1 MHARTIVHTHTHIHM
16 RMRKAKL
23 AHSMN
28 MRMTLANKTPDQL
41 RTYAALLQLQSE
53 FRKPAAF
60 LYRQDACTRRPL
72 TTSAN
77 PTKGSHTEPSSL
89 EQSLWQRS
97 FCLLGPSHFRKTV
110 CGCSLCLQSPLA
122 HGTYPLFSRIG
133 NYIRPP
139 NRYHV

>member
-41 RTYAALLQLQSE
+41 RTSAALLQLQSE

-60 LYRQDACTRRPL
+60 LYSQDACMHPCTYSCVEHRHQSILHHISALLLYGASL
-72 TTSAN
+72 T
-77 PTKGSHTEPSSL
+77 
-89 EQSLWQRS
+89 
-97 FCLLGPSHFRKTV
+97 
-110 CGCSLCLQSPLA
+110 
-122 HGTYPLFSRIG
+122 
-133 NYIRPP
+133 
-139 NRYHV
+139 

>member
-41 RTYAALLQLQSE
+41 RTSAALLQLQSE

-60 LYRQDACTRRPL
+60 LYSQDACT
-72 TTSAN
+72 
-77 PTKGSHTEPSSL
+77 HV
-89 EQSLWQRS
+89 
-97 FCLLGPSHFRKTV
+97 LLLLLLQLQLLLLRNYATV
-110 CGCSLCLQSPLA
+110 S
-122 HGTYPLFSRIG
+122 Y
-133 NYIRPP
+133 
-139 NRYHV
+139 